1 MDLLQIQLEVC
12 YLKMS
17 VHFFFTLIFLL
28 DGEDIVDEILK
39 YFKANIL
46 FRNFEVKG
54 DSDRLLIYGILFVS
68 ACLNKMVKK
77 SKQEATSAITTLALE
92 KFALPG
98 DSNFPLGGLVSKPT
112 SSADQGLFI
121 TSTFCMPKLI
131 LFYSDTIRQYL
142 TQLRQ
147 EIGQRLIEK
156 VYAKDAS
163 QPDKW
168 WICFTKR
175 KFLNLEMA

>member
-12 YLKMS
+12 LYTSL
-17 VHFFFTLIFLL
+17 FQILFLILFLL

-54 DSDRLLIYGILFVS
+54 DSDRLLIYGILYVS

-98 DSNFPLGGLVSKPT
+98 DSNFPLGGLVNKPST
-112 SSADQGLFI
+112 SADQGLYILIF
-121 TSTFCMPKLI
+121 FCLPYLI
-131 LFYSDTIRQYL
+131 LFEDTIRQYL

-168 WICFTKR
+168 WICFAKR
-175 KFLNLEMA
+175 KFLNLEMS